1 VHCDDRMGMLK
12 EMTAVISDG
21 NTNIRGVDMRASDS
35 GEAVVEF
42 VIEAEDLPHLNRL
55 VLGLRRVNG
64 VREVQRAS
72 KI

>member
-1 VHCDDRMGMLK
+1 MLK